1 MKAVEFGTVLLI
13 SAMISS
19 LSLPVFGA
27 NEQPDA
33 LRWDEAKLAEA
44 VSYVKAQKSSSLLVV
59 QHGNVLVDIEW
70 KIKAGFRH
78 RAMSHGRNSDGRT
91 IEDVASIQK
100 SVVSILVGIAQ
111 ARGLLTVNSP
121 VSTYLSEGW
130 SNAAP
135 EREEK
140 ITIQHLLSMSA
151 GLFLKD
157 KKAEPE
163 QPPSGEE
170 WHYNTTAYSYLIDVL
185 EAASGKT
192 IVDVTNEWL
201 AKPLGLSDTKWYQRP
216 WAFLRA
222 DANSVGLQ
230 TSSKDLARI
239 GEFMLGGGKS
249 DGKQLLGTD
258 YFNSSIRPSQEM
270 NPAYGYLWWLNGQ
283 PVLADNELNYGGLA
297 PEAPSDMYVA
307 QGALGRKLYIVPSMN
322 LIVVRLG
329 AQPERNFNRELW
341 RRIMLASGQGVMCGN
356 CELPVAVSPS
366 TAMTHSGEYISWRE
380 HIIDD
385 PTKGVSDLS
394 GSDGLSM
401 GDLDNDGHED
411 IVSVHE
417 SDTVYDGKP
426 IGHVRIAWGGSDP
439 ETWALSTLASG
450 HEAAAAE
457 DVSLGDVNGDGFLDV
472 VVACELAHLIYFQNP
487 GKDFRNKV
495 WPRVI
500 LEVSKNRGSYIRAFL
515 ADFDGDGYPEIV
527 AANKGEQSPDLKSP
541 PQKNISLYL
550 PGTDPLD
557 SAGWQEQV
565 LGQVGVPINSEPV
578 DLDGDGDLDIVAG
591 SRAERRV
598 LWFENQGKLK
608 FKEHNILLPDAPES
622 LAITGFNMDYAD
634 LNEDGRLDIL
644 STAWPGWL
652 VLLTQPEDP
661 SDDWGFSVIGKAS
674 PDQLVS
680 VRFGDIDGDADVDI
694 FAGAYSRGARD
705 SDGPLVSADDPVG
718 RIMWFENPGPSENT
732 NGKNASEGDWQAHD
746 IARPKRGMYD
756 KWLFR
761 DLDQDGDLDVLGTR
775 GNSEPYDGVIW
786 LEQIRSRQ
794 PRQTFIPARIIDSQ
808 QLALPKKDL

>member
-1 MKAVEFGTVLLI
+1 
-13 SAMISS
+13 MISS
-19 LSLPVFGA
+19 LSLPVVGA
-27 NEQPDA
+27 NEQPDS
-33 LRWDEAKLAEA
+33 LRLDEAKLAEA
-44 VSYVKAQKSSSLLVV
+44 VNYVKKQKSSSLLVV
-59 QHGNVLVDIEW
+59 QHGNVMVDVEW
-70 KIKAGFRH
+70 KVKGGLRH
-78 RAMSHGRNSDGRT
+78 WAMSHGRNREGRI

-100 SVVSILVGIAQ
+100 SVVSILIGIAQ
-111 ARGLLTVNSP
+111 AQGLLILNDP
-121 VSTYLSEGW
+121 VSAYLPEGW
-130 SNAAP
+130 SNASP
-135 EREEK
+135 EREAE

-151 GLFLKD
+151 GLPMKD
-157 KKAEPE
+157 KSAELE

-170 WHYNTTAYSYLIDVL
+170 WHYNTRAYNYLIDVL
-185 EAASGKT
+185 EAASGET
-192 IVDVTNEWL
+192 IVNLTSEWL
-201 AKPLGLSDTKWYQRP
+201 AKPLGLHDTKWYQRP
-216 WAFLRA
+216 WAFILA
-222 DANSVGLQ
+222 DANPMGLQ
-230 TSSKDLARI
+230 TSSKDLVRF
-239 GEFMLGGGKS
+239 GEFMLASGKWG
-249 DGKQLLGTD
+249 GKQLLRTE

-283 PVLADNELNYGGLA
+283 PVLVDNKLDYAGLA

-307 QGALGRKLYIVPSMN
+307 QGGLGRKLYIVPSMD

-329 AQPERNFNRELW
+329 DQPERNFNRELW
-341 RRIMLASGQGVMCGN
+341 RRIMLASDQGVMCGN

-366 TAMTHSGEYISWRE
+366 SAMAHTSEFISWRE

-385 PTKGVSDLS
+385 PTRGVNDLS

-401 GDLDNDGHED
+401 GDLDNDGYED

-426 IGHVRIAWGGSDP
+426 IGHVRIAWGGQDP
-439 ETWALSTLASG
+439 KTWALSTLASG

-487 GKDFRNKV
+487 GKDVRNKV
-495 WPRVI
+495 WPRAI
-500 LEVSKNRGSYIRAFL
+500 LEVSRNRGSYIRAFL

-527 AANKGEQSPDLKSP
+527 AANKGEQSPDLKSAP
-541 PQKNISLYL
+541 LKNISLYL
-550 PGTDPLD
+550 PSSNPLN
-557 SAGWQEQV
+557 SAGWREQV
-565 LGQVGVPINSEPV
+565 LGQVRVPINSEPV

-598 LWFENQGKLK
+598 LWFENQGNLK
-608 FKEHNILLPDAPES
+608 FKERKILLSGAPET

-652 VLLTQPEDP
+652 VLLSQPEDP
-661 SDDWGFSVIGKAS
+661 DDDWGFSVIGKAS

-718 RIMWFENPGPSENT
+718 RIMWFENPGPGENK
-732 NGKNASEGDWQAHD
+732 NGKSASEGAWRSHD

-794 PRQTFIPARIIDSQ
+794 PLQTFTPARIIDSQ
-808 QLALPKKDL
+808 QLALPKKNL